1 MSAGAREAPPSARA
15 LGALTWEEVRDLDRA
30 HTVAILPVGA
40 IEAHGPH
47 LPLVTDVVIAEAMA
61 RAAAARLAELGRP
74 AVILPSWSYS
84 AAPFAAAFP
93 GTISMSASTVTELLL
108 DLARALT
115 RQRFAA
121 LAVANAHLDP
131 ANRRALAELEP
142 RARAERLLPMIALDV
157 ARRPWAERLGEEFA
171 SGACHA
177 GRYEGSIVMA
187 ERPDLVREDVRRAL
201 PPNPASL
208 AAAIRSGVTTF
219 ERAGGPRAYFG
230 WPADA
235 SAEEGRATVATLGAM
250 LAEATSKRLE
260 ELARAAVP
268 RDALAGRGAV
278 VTGGGRGIGAA
289 IAHALAAAGARVV
302 VAARS
307 GAEVD
312 EVARAIVS
320 AGGAAWAARCDVT
333 DEAQV
338 RALRATAE
346 ARLGAVDVLVNNAGD
361 SSSSPLDRLTL
372 EEWNRILAVN
382 ATGTFLCTREFAPG
396 MRARGF
402 GRIVNVASLAG
413 LEGARYVAHYSAAK
427 HAVVGLTRS
436 AALELEGSGVTVN
449 AVCPGY
455 VDSPMT
461 ERTLENVGRR
471 ASLTPERA
479 LAAVLATTGQERLTR
494 PEEVAS
500 LVVELCLSESAIIN
514 GRALPLAAEGA
525 A

>member
-1 MSAGAREAPPSARA
+1 MSAVPRPAPPEARA
-15 LGALTWEEVRDLDRA
+15 LGTLTWEEVRDLDRSR
-30 HTVAILPVGA
+30 TVAVLPVGA

-47 LPLVTDVVIAEAMA
+47 LPLITDVVIAEAMA
-61 RAAAARLAELGRP
+61 RAAAASLAERGHL

-84 AAPFAAAFP
+84 ASRFAAAFP
-93 GTISMSASTVTELLL
+93 GTITVEAGTVAELLL
-108 DLARALT
+108 ELARSLT

-121 LAVANAHLDP
+121 LALANAHLDP
-131 ANRRALAELEP
+131 AHRKALAEVEQ
-142 RARAERLLPMIALDV
+142 RARAERLLPLIALDV
-157 ARRPWAERLGEEFA
+157 ARRPWAERLGAEFA

-187 ERPDLVREDVRRAL
+187 ERPDLVREATRRAL
-201 PPNPASL
+201 PPNAASL
-208 AAAIRSGVTTF
+208 STAIGAGVTTF
-219 ERAGGPRAYFG
+219 EQAGGPRAYFG

-235 SAEEGRATVATLGAM
+235 TAEEGRATVATLGEM
-250 LAEATSKRLE
+250 LAEATAARLAE
-260 ELARAAVP
+260 SVKNEIP
-268 RDALAGRGAV
+268 PMALAGRGAV
-278 VTGGGRGIGAA
+278 VTGGGRGIGAV
-289 IAHALAAAGARVV
+289 IARALVAAGARVV

-307 GAEVD
+307 GGEVD
-312 EVARAIVS
+312 EVAREIAS
-320 AGGAAWAARCDVT
+320 AGGAAWGARCDVT

-361 SSSSPLDRLTL
+361 SSSAPLDRLTL

-436 AALELEGSGVTVN
+436 AALELAGSGVTVN

-455 VDSPMT
+455 VDTPMT
-461 ERTLENVGRR
+461 ERTVENVGRR
-471 ASLTPERA
+471 ASLPPERA

-494 PEEVAS
+494 PEEVAA
-500 LVVELCLSESAIIN
+500 LVVELCLSESAGIN
-514 GRALPLAAEGA
+514 GRALPLAAERA
-525 A
+525 P

>member
-1 MSAGAREAPPSARA
+1 MSAGPGDASDAARA
-15 LGALTWEEVRDLDRA
+15 LGALTWEDVRDLDRA
-30 HTVAILPVGA
+30 HTVAVLPVGA

-47 LPLVTDVVIAEAMA
+47 LPLATDVVIAEGMA
-61 RAAAARLAELGRP
+61 REAVARFTSRGIRAL
-74 AVILPSWSYS
+74 VLPSWVYT

-93 GTISMSASTVTELLL
+93 GTIAVSSTAAVELLL
-108 DLARALT
+108 DVTRSLS

-121 LAVANAHLDP
+121 LAIANAHLDP
-131 ANRRALAELEP
+131 AHRAVLAEVEI
-142 RARAERLLPMIALDV
+142 RARAEGLLPVIAPDL

-187 ERPDLVREDVRRAL
+187 ERPDLVREEVRRAL
-201 PPNPASL
+201 PANPASL
-208 AAAIRSGVTTF
+208 VTAIRAGKKTF
-219 ERAGGPRAYFG
+219 EQAGGPRAYFG

-235 SAEEGRATVATLGAM
+235 SAEEGRATIASLGEI
-250 LAEATSKRLE
+250 LAEATAARLV
-260 ELARAAVP
+260 APTRALVA

-278 VTGGGRGIGAA
+278 VTGAGRGIGAA
-289 IAHALAAAGARVV
+289 IARALAEAGAAVM

-307 GAEVD
+307 LADVEA
-312 EVARAIVS
+312 VARTIVS
-320 AGGAAWAARCDVT
+320 AGGSAWAARCDVT

-346 ARLGAVDVLVNNAGD
+346 TRLGAVDLLVNNAGD
-361 SSSSPLDRLTL
+361 SSSAPLERLTL

-396 MRARGF
+396 MRTRGF

-436 AALELEGSGVTVN
+436 AALELAGSGVTVN

-455 VDSPMT
+455 VDTPMT
-461 ERTLENVGRR
+461 RRALENVERR
-471 ASLTPERA
+471 AALTPERA
-479 LAAVLATTGQERLTR
+479 LEAVLSTSGQERLMR
-494 PEEVAS
+494 PEEVAT
-500 LVVELCLSESAIIN
+500 LVVELCLPEAASLN
-514 GRALPLAAEGA
+514 GRALPIVAEGA